1 MLRKRKMEGEFAIL
15 CSELKGKFVSITTTQ
30 QFTILLS
37 KVKCDL
43 TEQNTAFR
51 EAVTLKQ
58 KLAVCLRLLKYYCIN
73 RNKKFLVVLIKRK

>member
-1 MLRKRKMEGEFAIL
+1 MM
-15 CSELKGKFVSITTTQ
+15 KGKFVSITTTQ

-43 TEQNTAFR
+43 AKQNTAFR

-73 RNKKFLVVLIKRK
+73 RNKNSF